1 MGMVHT
7 EITLKNAGDVIL
19 VGRGLIKAE
28 DIRTVTVTAVAD
40 AGAMTL
46 VINEDI
52 RRQLGLEIQ
61 GSKQAT
67 LANNVKE
74 TVKIAEPVEVN
85 WKNRKM
91 TCEPWVIGSGK
102 ILFGAIPMENMDL
115 IVDPSSQTVTG
126 AHGEEE
132 VGYLY

>member
-1 MGMVHT
+1 MGIVRT
-7 EITLKNAGDVIL
+7 EITLKNAGDVINAR
-19 VGRGLIKAE
+19 RGYVKAE
-28 DIRTVTVTAVAD
+28 GIRTVTVTAVAD
-40 AGAMTL
+40 TGAMTL
-46 VINEDI
+46 VINEEL

-74 TVKIAEPVEVN
+74 TVNIADPVEVH

-91 TCEPWVIGSGK
+91 TCQPWVVGSGR
-102 ILFGAIPMENMDL
+102 ILLGAIPMEDMDL
-115 IVDPSSQTVTG
+115 IVDPASQTVIG

-132 VGYLY
+132 VGLLL

>member
-1 MGMVHT
+1 MGIVRT
-7 EITLKNAGDVIL
+7 EITLKNAVDVL
-19 VGRGLIKAE
+19 NARNGLIKNE
-28 DIRTVTVTAVAD
+28 NVKSVTVTAVAD
-40 AGAMTL
+40 SGAMTL
-46 VINEDI
+46 VINEEL

-74 TVKIAEPVEVN
+74 IVNIADPVEVH

-91 TCEPWVIGSGK
+91 TCQPWVIGSGR
-102 ILFGAIPMENMDL
+102 ILLGAIPMEDMDL
-115 IVDPSSQTVTG
+115 IVDPSSQAVVG

-132 VGYLY
+132 VGLLL